1 MASVTGLVLLL
12 IPLAH
17 GGTVGLVVEL
27 LAAFGV
33 IAIGLA
39 AWLGARKERE

>member
-1 MASVTGLVLLL
+1 VAFVTGL

-27 LAAFGV
+27 SAAVGV
-33 IAIGLA
+33 VALGLA